1 MINLKHKRTQQWL
14 TFWVV
19 NFLCLY
25 YIPVILIPFL
35 STPDLDLPD
44 KYAALIVLI
53 YLLYFPYL
61 VFCFFRTI
69 AMWTLYPQDIEYG
82 YSKKFDPKLRAP
94 EIIKCLEDSNLS
106 SKKIS
111 KLEHELSIIIKEYKS
126 LVGSRKK
133 LEEEREKQLE
143 KEVRQNRAFLRSIPE
158 QQSKLTHGPIAT
170 KIKCPHCHEV
180 GKVRRKIEKNI
191 EESSEKGIVGA
202 LIGKKMVTD
211 KGSITRFYCENCET
225 PWTA

>member
-1 MINLKHKRTQQWL
+1 MINLKYKRTQQWL

-106 SKKIS
+106 SKKN
-111 KLEHELSIIIKEYKS
+111 
-126 LVGSRKK
+126 
-133 LEEEREKQLE
+133 Q
-143 KEVRQNRAFLRSIPE
+143 
-158 QQSKLTHGPIAT
+158 
-170 KIKCPHCHEV
+170 
-180 GKVRRKIEKNI
+180 
-191 EESSEKGIVGA
+191 
-202 LIGKKMVTD
+202 
-211 KGSITRFYCENCET
+211 
-225 PWTA
+225 